1 MVTLLLPFSIIKGS
15 QNTVYKRVD
24 NTYRVLSRN
33 VYKIDNLYCL
43 QTQAPDHITEY
54 LEIFSTV
61 IYVIHTYTLNPFLIR
76 KLFLILSKKK
86 RGGSNCA
93 SKEREA
99 TRITL
104 IRNRSDKLSLAVGV
118 E

>member
-1 MVTLLLPFSIIKGS
+1 MFTKLIIC
-15 QNTVYKRVD
+15 TVYKHKR
-24 NTYRVLSRN
+24 L
-33 VYKIDNLYCL
+33 IIL
-43 QTQAPDHITEY
+43 QSISKY
-54 LEIFSTV
+54 LVQLF
-61 IYVIHTYTLNPFLIR
+61 YVIHTYTLNPFLIR

-86 RGGSNCA
+86 RGGGSNCA

>member
-1 MVTLLLPFSIIKGS
+1 MLF
-15 QNTVYKRVD
+15 
-24 NTYRVLSRN
+24 
-33 VYKIDNLYCL
+33 
-43 QTQAPDHITEY
+43 
-54 LEIFSTV
+54 
-61 IYVIHTYTLNPFLIR
+61 IHFLIR

-86 RGGSNCA
+86 GGGSNCA

-104 IRNRSDKLSLAVGV
+104 IRNRSDKLPLAVGV